1 MFHIRTVIKELKK
14 KEEVNIQYKTLKNKK
29 TRLSL
34 VEMVDISLSQMFS
47 DLILNKG
54 CSKII
59 ETTQLHVVS

>member
-1 MFHIRTVIKELKK
+1 MFQIRTVIKELKK
-14 KEEVNIQYKTLKNKK
+14 KEEVYIQYKTLKNK

-59 ETTQLHVVS
+59 ETTQLRVVS